1 MKKAATI
8 LALGILLV
16 MFSAPAAQGGEI
28 DMLIRKLVEKGTL
41 TNSDA
46 ETLRHGIQK
55 ETEKKQAELEA
66 ATKEAATEVAKRE
79 VKSKEFELPKGLKGV
94 SIGGTYFLE
103 YFSQEFDDEP
113 GGPKSDF
120 DSFKVERAYIT
131 IKKKFAKW
139 FSSRV
144 TTDITYDKSRDE
156 SGSEASE
163 IGWEVRLKY
172 AYGLFDF
179 DDLGGQPLRLQNEFG
194 LVHTFS
200 DMYDAALWPYRPQG
214 KHYLDRHSIM
224 ASADFGL
231 NTHLMIGGIMDKE
244 FQKRVSDKFAAKWGG
259 LWAGIYNGSGYTKAE
274 ENEKKAWEIA
284 GYIRPFNMVNTLEGF
299 RIGAHILRGESNEFL
314 AGTTDY
320 EDWEINQV
328 MASYQH
334 EYFTIM
340 GQHYAG
346 KGEDTED
353 DENNRSGYNIAAFIR
368 MPFDK
373 KFRVFGRY
381 IIYDHDKD
389 ASNLKEKTSI
399 FGLSYDLAKTV
410 MPWVAIEDK
419 DWEDGHTKENDYTMY
434 QVGLLVNF

>member
-1 MKKAATI
+1 MKKVATI
-8 LALGILLV
+8 FALGILLITFTV
-16 MFSAPAAQGGEI
+16 PAALGGEVDI
-28 DMLIRKLVEKGTL
+28 LIKKLVEKGML

-46 ETLRHGIQK
+46 EALRNEIKKEAQK
-55 ETEKKQAELEA
+55 EEAEVEAVAKETAAEVEKK
-66 ATKEAATEVAKRE
+66 EVE
-79 VKSKEFELPKGLKGV
+79 SKEFKLPKGLEGV

-103 YFSQEFDDEP
+103 YFSQDFDDEP

-120 DSFKVERAYIT
+120 DSFRVQRAYIT
-131 IKKKFAKW
+131 IKKRFAPW

-144 TTDITYDKSRDE
+144 TTDITYDQSRDE

-172 AYGLFDF
+172 AYGIFDF
-179 DDLGGQPLRLQNEFG
+179 DDLGGQPLKLQSEFG

-231 NTHLMIGGIMDKE
+231 NAYLTFGGSMDKE
-244 FQKRVSDKFAAKWGG
+244 FQKKVSNKFAAKWGG
-259 LWAGIYNGSGYTKAE
+259 LWAGVYNGSGYTKAE
-274 ENEKKAWEIA
+274 DNDKKAWEIA
-284 GYIRPFNMVNTLEGF
+284 GYIRPFNMIDALKGF
-299 RIGAHILRGESNEFL
+299 RIGAHMLRGESNEFL
-314 AGTTDY
+314 KGTADY
-320 EDWEINQV
+320 GDWDINQV

-340 GQHYAG
+340 GQYYEG

-353 DENNRSGYNIAAFIR
+353 DENDRDGYNIAAFIR

-373 KFRVFGRY
+373 KLRAFGRY
-381 IIYDHDKD
+381 IVYDHDKD

-434 QVGLLVNF
+434 QVGLLVSF